1 MSTPKPPIGKPTSR
15 KFGGYVLEERI
26 ASGGTADVFL
36 ARPASG
42 SSPAPQLVIKRL
54 LPSLRTDAN
63 ARSTFTEEAALH
75 RRFRHPNIVECY
87 EAGEVDGEPF
97 LAIELVAGADLHRV
111 LDLSRTRKR
120 PIALALATYVAREVL
135 AALEVVHGT
144 QGSGIVHR
152 DVSPSNIYLSNTGD
166 VKLGDFG
173 IAREASSR
181 SGRGGLATTIKG
193 KFAYLAPE
201 QVASEPVDHRADLF
215 ALANVLSEMMLGR
228 PLFAGSGQLA
238 VLLSIRD
245 VRIEA
250 LDAPSAIPV
259 PLVAILRRA
268 LARDPAHR
276 FPDAASFASALE
288 PFATRDRDAA
298 RRDIA
303 QLVRWTR
310 QTSQELRAVGEHPE
324 QRVVEPIIRSAQSI
338 RPAPAIH
345 IDSSILEDDEIT
357 PKPPEPVPS
366 IVRRPPE
373 PPPPSRPSMPP
384 PQPAGADGATAP
396 FTPKPSYVR
405 TVDGRLL
412 GPFAYAKLIELV
424 VTGRLDADDHVDFLG
439 AGFQPLADID
449 ELARHLAPRSSVTR
463 QVEGPGTPDFQGFAA
478 ERYDEEVGGA
488 IEPGIAT
495 AMGFAASRRA
505 TGVLLAQHG
514 GRRKEIYFVN
524 GRVFHVASTE
534 AAEMIG
540 EYLVAR
546 GLLQR
551 DDLDFALAVLPRFD
565 GRLGEAIAGLGL
577 LEPVKMFKA
586 IEEQGRDKI
595 VEVFGWSDGEISF
608 YSGGQPGKVEFP
620 LDLPIGPIVEAGMAN
635 MLDEAHAEARYA
647 AWLER
652 RIRPREVPSSLRDAG
667 WSPRVERALL
677 SLKQPTRVGN
687 VLDTLQA
694 DGLSKYE
701 AILAVES
708 ARVAGLLDWA

>member
-1 MSTPKPPIGKPTSR
+1 MGKPTAR

-36 ARPASG
+36 ARPESG
-42 SSPAPQLVIKRL
+42 ASPARELVIKRL
-54 LPSLRTDAN
+54 LPSLRADAA
-63 ARSTFTEEAALH
+63 ARSTFAEEAALH

-120 PIALALATYVAREVL
+120 PIAPALATYVAREVL

-144 QGSGIVHR
+144 AGSGIVHR
-152 DVSPSNIYLSNTGD
+152 DVSPSNIYLSHGGD

-173 IAREASSR
+173 IAREASAR

-250 LDAPSAIPV
+250 LDAPNAIPV
-259 PLVAILRRA
+259 PLVSVLKRA
-268 LARDPAHR
+268 LSRDPAQR
-276 FPDAASFASALE
+276 FADAATFAKALE
-288 PFATRDRDAA
+288 PFATVDRNTA
-298 RRDIA
+298 RRDLA
-303 QLVRWTR
+303 QLVRWAR
-310 QTSQELRAVGEHPE
+310 QTSQELRAVGEHPD
-324 QRVVEPIIRSAQSI
+324 QRIVEPII

-345 IDSSILEDDEIT
+345 IDSSILEEDEIT
-357 PKPPEPVPS
+357 PRPPEPVPA

-373 PPPPSRPSMPP
+373 PPPPMPAMPEPRPS
-384 PQPAGADGATAP
+384 GADAATAP
-396 FTPKPSYVR
+396 FTPPPSYVR

-424 VTGRLDADDHVDFLG
+424 VTGRLDAEDHVDFLG
-439 AGFQPLADID
+439 TGFQPLAEID
-449 ELARHLAPRSSVTR
+449 ELARHLAPRSSVTK
-463 QVEGPGTPDFQGFAA
+463 QVNRPGAPDWHGFAA

-495 AMGFAASRRA
+495 AMAFTAGRRA
-505 TGVLLAQHG
+505 TGVLLAEHG
-514 GRRKEIYFVN
+514 DRRKEIYFVN

-540 EYLVAR
+540 EYLVTR
-546 GLLQR
+546 GLLER
-551 DDLDFALAVLPRFD
+551 GDLDFALAVLPRFD
-565 GRLGEAIAGLGL
+565 GRLGEAITGLGL

-608 YSGGQPGKVEFP
+608 YSGAQPGKVEFP
-620 LDLPIGPIVEAGMAN
+620 LDLPIGPIVEAGMAS
-635 MLDEAHAEARYA
+635 MLDEPHAVARYS
-647 AWLER
+647 AWVER

-677 SLKQPTRVGN
+677 AIKQPTRVGA
-687 VLDTLQA
+687 VLDALKA
-694 DGLSKYE
+694 DGLSAYE

-708 ARVAGLLDWA
+708 ARVVGLLDWA